1 MDRKRTN
8 GGVATASA
16 GSTPR
21 LLQQDEVPDEASLWT
36 MTLQE
41 LVRVADLQ
49 DTNAMLSDTLEK
61 LPEGELIV
69 YSDPCFLDGPSS

>member
-8 GGVATASA
+8 GGVVTASA
-16 GSTPR
+16 GNTPR

-41 LVRVADLQ
+41 LVRVAELQ
-49 DTNAMLSDTLEK
+49 DKNAILSDSIEK
-61 LPEGELIV
+61 QSEGELIV
-69 YSDPCFLDGPSS
+69 YSDPYALEGSSS